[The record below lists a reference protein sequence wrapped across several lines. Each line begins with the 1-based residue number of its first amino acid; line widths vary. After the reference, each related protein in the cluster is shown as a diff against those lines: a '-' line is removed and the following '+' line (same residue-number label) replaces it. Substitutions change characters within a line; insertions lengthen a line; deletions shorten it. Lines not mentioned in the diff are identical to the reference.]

1 MSAVALPAI
10 PWQAKAKPSLV
21 RFGGPLTPPLG
32 GPMQRINRLGSRFSL
47 QVSLPPMDEGSALA
61 WIAARSQADAT
72 NSTLIV
78 NLPNPP
84 AITAIGTPLVNGASQ
99 AGILL
104 AVKGLNAGA
113 VVAQGR
119 FFSVAVSGRNYLY
132 HVTAAATADGSG
144 HATLSI
150 SPKIRAAMA
159 DGASLNFSAPQIEGF
174 DTAPTIEWDVDEL
187 VLYGLAFTLMEAQ

>member
-1 MSAVALPAI
+1 M
-10 PWQAKAKPSLV
+10 
-21 RFGGPLTPPLG
+21 
-32 GPMQRINRLGSRFSL
+32 
-47 QVSLPPMDEGSALA
+47 
-61 WIAARSQADAT
+61 
-72 NSTLIV
+72 
-78 NLPNPP
+78 
-84 AITAIGTPLVNGASQ
+84 
-99 AGILL
+99 
-104 AVKGLNAGA
+104 
-113 VVAQGR
+113 VAQGR